1 MLIMGLQL
9 NATLTLTSKEVVLAS
24 QRTAFLH
31 RLSFLLT
38 ELMLGSA
45 DDRHTSTEV
54 KFLIR
59 QTLKRAMDIHVALS
73 QGSETEG
80 VPGSASR
87 STSHYN
93 ILYEDQCSDTSA
105 VSCLGLD
112 ALVAMIRTNTEAV
125 LVADASAYG
134 RNNPNYRNVLKVDD
148 DVIYYFESKH
158 PTFQKAIDLYQS
170 DPNVQLQSVSTT
182 LWVILAVS
190 LVVFALSYP
199 LILRP
204 SVIGLER
211 ECKCVVDVLSM
222 TPESGVEACPDV
234 QRFFEQ
240 GELESRLVDDAFV
253 SSTHL
258 IPASERADATVVNIG
273 WTVMRNCP
281 DAAVLIWDT
290 LEVEAINEAA
300 CAMVGLAAPSA
311 LIGKSITTLLEESSR
326 QELTAMMSRSTD
338 AAAHRGSAQATKD
351 GRQRELQVRHV
362 SGSILQVSFCIGGPL
377 VVTNKRSVFVA
388 ILHDVTRIKQ
398 QEELLK
404 REKERAETMLYQM
417 IPKAFASRI
426 RNGETRI
433 ADMMDSVTILFADLC
448 GFTAMSSQQ
457 TPAETVEMLD
467 ALFTKFDECCE
478 QFGVLKIKSIGDC
491 ILVAS
496 GVYREPDH
504 VTRCI
509 RFGKGI
515 ISALDEYN
523 AAHGSSLKMRVGI
536 CTGPVIVGVIGRKMP
551 ILDVFSDTVNMASR
565 MESNG
570 IPNRIQLSRS
580 SYEHVFTHPEF
591 SFEERELMIKGK
603 GMQVCYLLK

>member
-1 MLIMGLQL
+1 
-9 NATLTLTSKEVVLAS
+9 
-24 QRTAFLH
+24 
-31 RLSFLLT
+31 
-38 ELMLGSA
+38 
-45 DDRHTSTEV
+45 
-54 KFLIR
+54 
-59 QTLKRAMDIHVALS
+59 
-73 QGSETEG
+73 
-80 VPGSASR
+80 
-87 STSHYN
+87 
-93 ILYEDQCSDTSA
+93 
-105 VSCLGLD
+105 
-112 ALVAMIRTNTEAV
+112 
-125 LVADASAYG
+125 
-134 RNNPNYRNVLKVDD
+134 
-148 DVIYYFESKH
+148 
-158 PTFQKAIDLYQS
+158 
-170 DPNVQLQSVSTT
+170 
-182 LWVILAVS
+182 
-190 LVVFALSYP
+190 
-199 LILRP
+199 
-204 SVIGLER
+204 
-211 ECKCVVDVLSM
+211 
-222 TPESGVEACPDV
+222 
-234 QRFFEQ
+234 
-240 GELESRLVDDAFV
+240 
-253 SSTHL
+253 
-258 IPASERADATVVNIG
+258 
-273 WTVMRNCP
+273 
-281 DAAVLIWDT
+281 
-290 LEVEAINEAA
+290 
-300 CAMVGLAAPSA
+300 MVGLAAPSA

-326 QELTAMMSRSTD
+326 QELTAMIVRSTE
-338 AAAHRGSAQATKD
+338 AGAQHSKGQANKD